1 MTKPKAKKPVKREKL
16 GTSKR
21 SADEKKRLF
30 AEAYLSNG
38 GNATKAALAAGY
50 SESGASKQGYRMS
63 KDPYILSII
72 GQGQKEILTKYRLTA
87 EDVYRSLAQELHFH
101 PGKLYRP
108 DGSMKRITEL
118 DDDTAMALTG
128 IEVQESGGDEMP
140 VITRKVKWNTK
151 NQAREQLIK
160 LLNLYG
166 EKAPDPDEGKQV
178 TRDLIESA
186 RAIAFTLARAAK
198 LVDKA

>member
-1 MTKPKAKKPVKREKL
+1 VTKPKKLVKREKL
-16 GTSKR
+16 GTSKK

-72 GQGQKEILTKYRLTA
+72 GQGQTEILAKYRLTA
-87 EDVYRSLAQELHFH
+87 DDVYRSLAQELHFH
-101 PGKLYRP
+101 PAKLYHP
-108 DGSMKRITEL
+108 DGALKKITEL

-128 IEVQESGGDEMP
+128 IEVQESGGGDDLP

-160 LLNLYG
+160 LLGLYK
-166 EKAPDPDEGKQV
+166 EKPPEDEESKRV
-178 TRDLIESA
+178 SRDLIESA
-186 RAIAFTLARAAK
+186 RAIAFTLARASK
-198 LVDKA
+198 LLGKT

>member
-1 MTKPKAKKPVKREKL
+1 MTKPKKPAKRNKA

-21 SADEKKRLF
+21 SADQKKKLF
-30 AEAYLSNG
+30 VEAYLSNN
-38 GNATKAALAAGY
+38 GNLTQAALAAGY
-50 SESGASKQGYRMS
+50 SKGGAPKAGYRLS
-63 KDPYILSII
+63 KDPFVLSMI
-72 GQGQKEILTKYRLTA
+72 GQGQTEILAKYRLTA
-87 EDVYRSLAQELHFH
+87 EDVYRSIAQELHFH
-101 PGKLYRP
+101 PAKLYHES
-108 DGSMKRITEL
+108 GALKKITEL

-128 IEVQESGGDEMP
+128 IEVQEIGGGESP
-140 VITRKVKWNTK
+140 VVVTHKLKWSTK

-166 EKAPDPDEGKQV
+166 EKPPDPDEGKQV

-198 LVDKA
+198 LVGKK

>member
-1 MTKPKAKKPVKREKL
+1 MTKPKKPAKREKL
-16 GTSKR
+16 GTSKK

-50 SESGASKQGYRMS
+50 TESGASKQGYRMS

-72 GQGQKEILTKYRLTA
+72 GQGQKEILSKYRLTA
-87 EDVYRSLAQELHFH
+87 EDVYRSIAQELHFH
-101 PGKLYRP
+101 PAKLYNEHGGLKP
-108 DGSMKRITEL
+108 INEL

-128 IEVQESGGDEMP
+128 IEVQEVGGGESP
-140 VITRKVKWNTK
+140 VVVTHKLKWSTK

-166 EKAPDPDEGKQV
+166 EKPPDPDEGKQV

-198 LVDKA
+198 LVEKR